1 MLGVQVC
8 VCVCNGAARKAG
20 RVGPRAVSL
29 LPIALVVVVV
39 VVAGVVFVSPT
50 KRKEAGNEVSGVRV
64 RLELSSCLTARRLSA
79 FGLLCVAELSA
90 ANNTKLCSFVVC
102 FFPLFLLVCTATGE
116 SLLVS
121 FCVHVCVWDILK
133 R

>member
-1 MLGVQVC
+1 M
-8 VCVCNGAARKAG
+8 CNGAARKAG

-39 VVAGVVFVSPT
+39 VVVGVVFAPT
-50 KRKEAGNEVSGVRV
+50 PKRKEAGNEVSGARV

-102 FFPLFLLVCTATGE
+102 FFLSLLVCTATGE
-116 SLLVS
+116 SLLVYL
-121 FCVHVCVWDILK
+121 CVYVCVWDILK